1 MGLFR
6 KGPSRRATRKAE
18 AKALK
23 AKAKLEAKLAAKN
36 ETRKVKSAVRAER
49 KLARQAVKS
58 QKHAEKVQNK
68 LAEKQIALAEQQTR
82 IAAEGRIN
90 PAKVKRFL
98 GVTRILA
105 PVLAPF
111 VYRGVT
117 AARQALDTQRA
128 KQLGVPLAELGQF
141 TGYGAKLSARIAGA
155 ERSTAE
161 VLADKPGNKEV
172 QQFGDAIKTRLS
184 ELSTAV
190 RAAERM
196 APARRRS
203 AHTAINN
210 ELDGIEADLLARLGV
225 R

>member
-23 AKAKLEAKLAAKN
+23 AKAKMEAKLAAKN
-36 ETRKVKSAVRAER
+36 EARKLKSATRAER
-49 KLARQAVKS
+49 RLARETLKS
-58 QKHAEKVQNK
+58 QKRTEKVQAR
-68 LAEKQIALAEQQTR
+68 LAEKQIAVAEQQVKT
-82 IAAEGRIN
+82 AAEGKVTV
-90 PAKVKRFL
+90 AKVKRYL

-105 PVLAPF
+105 PVLAPL
-111 VYRGVT
+111 VYRGVVT
-117 AARQALDTQRA
+117 ARQALDAQRA
-128 KQLGVPLAELGQF
+128 KHLGVPVAELGQF

-161 VLADKPGNKEV
+161 VVADKPGNKEV
-172 QQFGDAIKTRLS
+172 GQFADAITTRLT
-184 ELSTAV
+184 ELNTAV

-196 APARRRS
+196 APARRRA
-203 AHTAINN
+203 AHAAIAT